1 MKAIINCSAIKKV
14 FLVDEYNTIEL
25 RMEFFDEEK
34 TNIIKRQTFST
45 SSEKE
50 RLRHPIDKAYSSI
63 KNALFSDAKYI
74 EIVL

>member
-25 RMEFFDEEK
+25 RLEFFDEEEP
-34 TNIIKRQTFST
+34 NIIKRRTFSS

-50 RLRHPIDKAYSSI
+50 RLRHPMYKAYSSI
-63 KNALFSDAKYI
+63 KDALFSDSKYI